1 MSDGQYREIAANGL
15 WHNNPVLVQG
25 LGLCPLL
32 AVTGSVVNALG
43 LGLATI
49 IVLTGANIA
58 ISTARNYIP
67 DAIRLPIFVVIIAS
81 FTTCIELLMNA
92 YTYELYEIL
101 GLFIPLIVTNCVI
114 LGRADVCAS
123 RVAVLPAAFDGLMM
137 GMGFTLVLITLGA
150 IRELLGGGTLFANMQ
165 LLLWPQTAHWKL
177 TVIEEYR
184 GSLFAI
190 LPPGAFFVT
199 GLLIAG
205 KNIIVRLRSAPVAAA
220 VKAQG

>member
-184 GSLFAI
+184 GFLFAI